1 MILKKI
7 HENLGAFNGSVFYE
21 VNGLLMSL
29 HIGTP
34 NFNDY
39 GEWNIY
45 EISINHYKPE
55 ENTIELKPGKEFQIE
70 ITDKEFETLISYFG
84 NSVEFITEIN
94 GSYDND
100 LLYPF
105 SDKAVLTYGI
115 SEEKEEVV
123 YNAKTDLFDNVNI
136 YLNSEENDFPIYKI
150 LIPIMRE
157 IKNFYNKG

>member
-1 MILKKI
+1 MILTKL
-7 HENLGAFNGSVFYE
+7 HENLGTFNGSVYYE
-21 VNGLLMSL
+21 MNGLLVSISM
-29 HIGTP
+29 GTP

-55 ENTIELKPGKEFQIE
+55 ENSIELRPGKAFSME
-70 ITDKEFETLISYFG
+70 ITEDEFKSLISYFG

-105 SDKAVLTYGI
+105 SDRAVLTYGI
-115 SEEKEEVV
+115 TEEKIEVV
-123 YNAKTDLFDNVNI
+123 YNNKTDSFDNVDM
-136 YLNSEENDFPIYKI
+136 YLNGEKNDFPIYKI

-157 IKNFYNKG
+157 IKNFYNKD